1 MTVGGSGR
9 AICAALLMLGIL
21 TGCTASRASS
31 GASGTVS
38 ASPPAVASG
47 AGSTT
52 TTGTPVQSS
61 GSTAASSVTSGKAT
75 AKPSAGESSSPAAQS
90 GAPSG
95 SGTASDSSAS
105 LPTTPAGHQ
114 AAWFLGELARL
125 PISAGDA
132 DAHFDSQ
139 FLAALPAARLNV
151 TLATIGPLQVVSITS
166 STPARLLFTASS
178 QVGKLDV
185 AVSVDGAGKIN
196 GLRLAPAGTLSS
208 TAPSI
213 PGSWAGVDAAV
224 TSVGP
229 DVEYLAAE
237 VNGRG
242 CRAIHGIA
250 ASTVAPL
257 GSAFKLIVLDA
268 LARTVDA
275 GTVTWDQQ
283 LTVTNNVKSLPSGQL
298 QSKPTGTRVSVE
310 QAATLMISISD
321 NTAADMLIGLVS
333 RRSIEHAMT
342 AAGITDPARNIPF
355 PTTRELFQLKLRD
368 WPRLANRYLA
378 ADSGGRSGILTSL
391 DPLALPAASP
401 WTTPRHIDTLEW
413 FASPTDICKLYADL
427 MALAARPS
435 LTPLNKILS
444 ANTGE
449 IPVDAKDWPTIWF
462 KGGSEPGVLTL
473 NYLATSGTGKTY
485 VVSLMVADPNH
496 PLPDS
501 ATASLLAAAAGALH
515 LAKT

>member
-1 MTVGGSGR
+1 MTADRSGR
-9 AICAALLMLGIL
+9 ATCAALLTLGIL
-21 TGCTASRASS
+21 TGCTASPASG
-31 GASGTVS
+31 GASGTAS
-38 ASPPAVASG
+38 ASPPAVTSG

-52 TTGTPVQSS
+52 TAGTPVESS
-61 GSTAASSVTSGKAT
+61 CSTPASSRTSDKTT
-75 AKPSAGESSSPAAQS
+75 AQPSAAESSSPAAQS
-90 GAPSG
+90 PSG
-95 SGTASDSSAS
+95 SGTSSDSSAS
-105 LPTTPAGHQ
+105 LPTTPAGRQ
-114 AAWFLGELARL
+114 AAWFLDELARL
-125 PISAGDA
+125 PISDGDA

-139 FLAALPAARLNV
+139 FLAALPTAKLNA
-151 TLATIGPLQVVSITS
+151 TLATIGPLQVVSICS

-178 QVGKLDV
+178 QAGKLDV

-237 VNGRG
+237 VDGRG

-250 ASTVAPL
+250 ASTAAPL

-268 LARTVDA
+268 LARTIDA

-283 LTVTNNVKSLPSGQL
+283 LTVTNNVKSLPSGEL
-298 QSKPTGTRVSVE
+298 QSKPAGTRVSVE
-310 QAATLMISISD
+310 QTATLMISISD
-321 NTAADMLIGLVS
+321 NTAADMLIGLVGRES
-333 RRSIEHAMT
+333 VEHAMT
-342 AAGITDPARNIPF
+342 AAGIADPARNIPF

-368 WPRLANRYLA
+368 WPSLANRYLA
-378 ADSGGRSGILTSL
+378 ADSDDRSGILMSL
-391 DPLALPAASP
+391 DPLALPSASP
-401 WTTPRHIDTLEW
+401 WTTSRDIEKLEW
-413 FASPTDICKLYADL
+413 FASPADICKLYADL
-427 MALAARPS
+427 MALATRPS
-435 LTPLNKILS
+435 LAPLTKILS
-444 ANTGE
+444 ANTGD

-485 VVSLMVADPNH
+485 VVSMMVADPDH
-496 PLPDS
+496 PLPES
-501 ATASLLAAAAGALH
+501 ATGSLLAAAAGALH
-515 LAKT
+515 LATT